1 MCLQRLLKIERRRVT
16 SSHHGDKIT
25 GSQQSFLTEMAVRIV
40 DRWKKS
46 MATLFF
52 PECNHAQESHT
63 SQYFRFLAM
72 FAGARFVEIQQ

>member
-1 MCLQRLLKIERRRVT
+1 MT

-52 PECNHAQESHT
+52 PECNHA
-63 SQYFRFLAM
+63 
-72 FAGARFVEIQQ
+72 

>member
-1 MCLQRLLKIERRRVT
+1 MK
-16 SSHHGDKIT
+16 SSHYHGGKST
-25 GSQQSFLTEMAVRIV
+25 GSQQSFLTEMAICIV

-52 PECNHAQESHT
+52 PECNHAQESYT